1 MGICSPESDGRSGML
16 ADKNA
21 GATLAV
27 TDLVRA
33 RDFYE
38 NTLGLE
44 AIDENPG
51 GVLYRSGSSVVLVY
65 PSEFAGTNKATA
77 AGWAV
82 GDDLDAIV
90 EELRAKGVTFEH
102 YDDLPDTTRDGDIH
116 TTAGFKA
123 VWFKDP
129 DGNILNLTSMST

>member
-1 MGICSPESDGRSGML
+1 ML

-27 TDLVRA
+27 TDLARA

-51 GVLYRSGSSVVLVY
+51 GVLYRSGGSVVLVY

-77 AGWAV
+77 ASWAV
-82 GDDLDAIV
+82 GDDFDSIV
-90 EELRAKGVTFEH
+90 DDLREKGVTFEH
-102 YDDLPDTTRDGDIH
+102 YDDLPETTREGDVH
-116 TTAGFKA
+116 VMDAYKA

-129 DGNILNLTSMST
+129 DGNILNLFNIAM